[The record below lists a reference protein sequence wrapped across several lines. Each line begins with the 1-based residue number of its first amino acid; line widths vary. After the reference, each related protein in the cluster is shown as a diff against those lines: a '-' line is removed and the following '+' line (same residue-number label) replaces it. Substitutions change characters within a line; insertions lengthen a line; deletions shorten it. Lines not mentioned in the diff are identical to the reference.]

1 MTTARATLACV
12 RWRNSKH
19 LTATP
24 ELLVLKLAA
33 HFIPALSSIERFKP
47 DLPGLR
53 PGWLTVPAADFDML
67 LTFKSSMTIITWF
80 LLTVVVTL

>member
-19 LTATP
+19 LTA

-33 HFIPALSSIERFKP
+33 HFIPALIQYR
-47 DLPGLR
+47 
-53 PGWLTVPAADFDML
+53 TV
-67 LTFKSSMTIITWF
+67 
-80 LLTVVVTL
+80 

>member
-33 HFIPALSSIERFKP
+33 HFIPALIQ
-47 DLPGLR
+47 
-53 PGWLTVPAADFDML
+53 
-67 LTFKSSMTIITWF
+67 
-80 LLTVVVTL
+80 

>member
-12 RWRNSKH
+12 RWRNSQY

-33 HFIPALSSIERFKP
+33 HFIPALIQYR
-47 DLPGLR
+47 
-53 PGWLTVPAADFDML
+53 
-67 LTFKSSMTIITWF
+67 
-80 LLTVVVTL
+80 

>member
-33 HFIPALSSIERFKP
+33 HFIPALIQYR
-47 DLPGLR
+47 
-53 PGWLTVPAADFDML
+53 TV
-67 LTFKSSMTIITWF
+67 
-80 LLTVVVTL
+80 

>member
-24 ELLVLKLAA
+24 ELLSTQAGGAFHTSPDPVSK
-33 HFIPALSSIERFKP
+33 RFKP
-47 DLPGLR
+47 DFARTLPPRL
-53 PGWLTVPAADFDML
+53 ADR
-67 LTFKSSMTIITWF
+67 TRC
-80 LLTVVVTL
+80 